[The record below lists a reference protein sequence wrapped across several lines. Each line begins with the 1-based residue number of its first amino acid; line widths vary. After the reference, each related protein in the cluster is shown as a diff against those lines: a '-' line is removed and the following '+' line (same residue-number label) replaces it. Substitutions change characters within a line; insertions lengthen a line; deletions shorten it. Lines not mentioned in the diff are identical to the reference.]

1 MGTYLFKAKTA
12 EGKFVQGE
20 LEATNESEVRVKL
33 RAQRLVPVKVI
44 SKAAAQKQA
53 GGGGGLNLFNDSVS
67 SKDLQLFTRQ
77 FAVLIGAGV
86 PIMQSLDALSQ
97 GGRKPGMI
105 KAIKG
110 IIGGVE
116 KGKRLAD
123 GMAAQPAVFDRTY
136 VNLVRAG
143 EEGGVLDEIL
153 NRLAE
158 YIEKSNKLRGKI
170 VSALWY
176 PAVIIVVSIGV
187 IAGILVFVIP
197 SFMEIFA
204 SADKELP
211 ALTQMVITASDTLQ
225 EKWYV
230 LVGLL
235 VAVPVGLKLYYKSE
249 EGRKVCDQ
257 ILIELP
263 VMGNLVQ
270 KGSVARMSRTL
281 AALLRA
287 GVTIMDALEISGKT
301 SGNYVIEKALVDAKE
316 AVGKGKSLAE
326 PLRKV
331 RHLPDMVVQM
341 IAVGEQTGNLDAML
355 EKIADFYEDEVE
367 AAADAMT
374 SLIEPLLMVFLGG
387 VIAVLVVAMYLP
399 IFDLAGAVMG

>member
-1 MGTYLFKAKTA
+1 MATYLFKAKTP
-12 EGKFVQGE
+12 EGKLVQGE
-20 LEATNESEVRVKL
+20 VEAANEAEVRVKL
-33 RAQRLVPVKVI
+33 RAQRLLPVRVVNK
-44 SKAAAQKQA
+44 SSAQKA
-53 GGGGGLNLFNDSVS
+53 KGGGGGLGLFNDSVS

-97 GGRKPGMI
+97 GGRKPAMI
-105 KAIKG
+105 KAIKT
-110 IIGGVE
+110 ILDSVE
-116 KGKRLAD
+116 KGKRLAE
-123 GMAAQPAVFDRTY
+123 GMAIQPNVFDRTY

-176 PAVIIVVSIGV
+176 PAVIIVVSVGV

-204 SADKELP
+204 SADRELP

-235 VAVPVGLKLYYKSE
+235 VALPVGGKLYYKSP

-287 GVTIMDALEISGKT
+287 GVQIMDALDIAART
-301 SGNYVIEKALVDAKE
+301 SGNYVIEKALIDAKDG
-316 AVGKGKSLAE
+316 VSKGKNLAE

-331 RHLPDMVVQM
+331 KHLPDMVVQM
-341 IAVGEQTGNLDAML
+341 IAVGEQTGNLDSML
-355 EKIADFYEDEVE
+355 EKVADFYEDEVE

-399 IFDLAGAVMG
+399 IFDLAGAVM